1 MTSHLLQYAKYGTP
15 SSVIRVVKQTLDFK
29 LSAHEVL
36 LKFLA
41 APINPS
47 DYNQI
52 EGKYPVK
59 PALPAVGGNEGAATV
74 LAIGRDVRSVKQ
86 GDTVIPGSAG
96 FGTWRTFCVCNEG
109 RGEED
114 SRRFVGFCCG
124 NACGKPVY
132 RLQVAGGFPKAVRW
146 WLGDTERGKQRSGSR
161 CHPAM
166 RCTRGSGLL
175 NVIRN
180 RDNAAEVKSELMSAG
195 GDAVFTSSERGE
207 IEQFCAEN
215 TPHLALNMVGG
226 RDTIQLLKCLGE
238 GSSLVTYG
246 AMSNSPMSVPFGL
259 MVFKDITL
267 HNYWMTRWSR
277 QHGSSLLEDRMFG
290 QLAEWYKSGELT
302 PTPHQTNSFYG
313 FQDALD
319 NAFKVKQLFVVEET
333 LNDPRHED

>member
-109 RGEED
+109 GVKKIPD
-114 SRRFVGFCCG
+114 GLSVSAAAMLAVNPCT
-124 NACGKPVY
+124 AY
-132 RLQVAGGFPKAVRW
+132 RLLEDFQKPSVGGWVIQNGANSGVGRAVIQ
-146 WLGDTERGKQRSGSR
+146 LCAAQGIRSI
-161 CHPAM
+161 
-166 RCTRGSGLL
+166 
-175 NVIRN
+175 NVIRD
-180 RDNAAEVKSELMSAG
+180 RDNAAEVKLELMSAG